1 MELLLGAGAKVDQA
15 ANHGATPLFGAAENG
30 HEVVGRL
37 LLDSGA
43 DANICITEASR
54 HSPLTIAA
62 YMGHQAICELLLA
75 HNADVRYAAGAKD
88 SEPFRTAGGSAVDL
102 ARERGHG
109 PLASML
115 ASSIEATY

>member
-15 ANHGATPLFGAAENG
+15 RNDGVTPLFFAAQNG
-30 HEVVGRL
+30 KEAAARL

-43 DANICITEASR
+43 DANICMTEASR

-75 HNADVRYAAGAKD
+75 HNADARYAAGAEH
-88 SEPFRTAGGSAVDL
+88 SELFLTAGGSAAEL

-109 PLASML
+109 PLASFL
-115 ASSIEATY
+115 RSS

>member
-15 ANHGATPLFGAAENG
+15 RNDGATPLFMAAQMG
-30 HEVVGRL
+30 QEVVVRL

-43 DANICITEASR
+43 DANICMTEASR

-75 HNADVRYAAGAKD
+75 HNADARHDVLPKD
-88 SEPFRTAGGSAVDL
+88 SEPFLTAGGSAADL

-109 PLASML
+109 LIASML
-115 ASSIEATY
+115 DRFG